1 MGEHVFTPH
10 QGSVSFRPHARLI
23 RLLGD
28 ELISDEVI
36 AVVEMVKNGYDAD
49 ATHIVVTLHNVTKAD
64 TGYICIK
71 DNGNGMDLYTLLNVW
86 MEPANSYKR
95 KAKGQKVRTLRG
107 RVQSGEKGV
116 GRFAADKLGAD
127 LELITRAKDTDHEI
141 VIKVNWNKFEDN
153 GYLEDVK
160 STWHIREPVEFTEN
174 AHGTLL
180 KIRSLRTA
188 WNDEM
193 IKKLNNGLVR
203 LISPFFNVSDF
214 TIELE
219 CPEYPSMSGKLTN
232 RILDSAQYKLS
243 GYVDREGLYHSE
255 TTPND
260 IIDLKPLCHNYF
272 TTPSGDIRDP
282 LCGPFKIS
290 LNVWDLELQLGNGM
304 GVDRVLR
311 ETIKSSSGVSIY
323 RDNFRIWPYGEKDDD
338 WLELNQ
344 RRVNN
349 PTLRISNN
357 QIIGFIE
364 ITHANNPDL
373 KDRTSREGLIDTASF
388 FDLKYLTLA
397 LVSELEVYRFNQR
410 HQVVV
415 STNQMNEESDELLKY
430 LSKLH
435 NSQKYGSP
443 TTIKEIEKLY
453 RQRMEQEQA
462 HYRRISTMAGIGL
475 AAEVLSDSFSREID
489 STVILLRILQGE
501 ARTGGLQLHELID
514 DLSKHIRIIN
524 EQLDMLEPLYHPHT
538 QTNELLDVKG
548 VAYDSMSAMRHRLA
562 ETNTSASITG
572 EQRLTIRMGRGHLML
587 AIMILVDNALK
598 TMKEASTKH
607 PSIDIKA
614 DYNEERCSL
623 FIIDNGPGVEEKYR
637 KLIFEPSFT
646 LRKTGRGMG
655 LHIARDILASY
666 NASLK
671 LSEHQLKHGA
681 CFEIR
686 FDKRRLVN

>member
-1 MGEHVFTPH
+1 MRERIFTSQ

-36 AVVEMVKNGYDAD
+36 AVVELVKNGYDAD
-49 ATHIVVTLHNVTKAD
+49 ATHLVVALHNITKAE

-71 DNGNGMDLYTLLNVW
+71 DNGSGMDLHTLLNVW

-95 KAKGQKVRTLRG
+95 KVKGQKVRTLRG

-141 VIKVNWNKFEDN
+141 VLQVNWNKFEDN

-160 STWHIREPVEFTEN
+160 STWHVREPVEFTEDT
-174 AHGTLL
+174 HGTVLT
-180 KIRSLRTA
+180 IRSLRTT
-188 WNDEM
+188 WNHEM
-193 IKKLNNGLVR
+193 IQKLNNGLVR
-203 LISPFFNVSDF
+203 LISPFSSVSDF

-219 CPEYPSMSGKLTN
+219 CAEYPSMSGKLAN
-232 RILDSAQYKLS
+232 RILDSAPYKLS
-243 GYVDREGLYHSE
+243 GYVDREGLFHSE
-255 TTPND
+255 TALD
-260 IIDLKPLCHNYF
+260 SIIDLKLLCHNYF
-272 TTPSGDIRDP
+272 TTSSGDIRYP
-282 LCGPFKIS
+282 LCGPFRIS
-290 LNVWDLELQLGNGM
+290 LNVWDLELQLGNGI
-304 GVDRVLR
+304 GVDRALR

-357 QIIGFIE
+357 QMIGFIE
-364 ITHANNPDL
+364 ITYANNPDL
-373 KDRTSREGLIDTASF
+373 KDRTSREGLIDTPSF
-388 FDLKYLTLA
+388 LDLKYLTLA

-410 HQVVV
+410 HQMV
-415 STNQMNEESDELLKY
+415 TATDQMSEENDELLKY

-435 NSQKYGSP
+435 NSQTQNPP
-443 TTIKEIEKLY
+443 TAIKEIEKLY
-453 RQRMEQEQA
+453 RRRIEQEQV

-501 ARTGGLQLHELID
+501 SRTGGSQLHGLIE
-514 DLSKHIRIIN
+514 DLSKHIKIIN

-538 QTNELLDVKG
+538 QTNEPLDIKG
-548 VAYDSMSAMRHRLA
+548 VAYDTISAMRHKLA

-598 TMKEASTKH
+598 TMKEASTRH
-607 PSIDIKA
+607 PGIDIKA
-614 DYNEERCSL
+614 HYNEERCSL
-623 FIIDNGPGVEEKYR
+623 FIIDNGPGIEEKYR

-655 LHIARDILASY
+655 LHIARDILALY

-671 LSEHQLKHGA
+671 LSEQQPKHGA

-686 FDKRRLVN
+686 FDKRRIVN